1 MALETKGEINKLESA
16 YTHVHEHI
24 IILDQPF
31 LFLHDGL
38 LVRRRGNQPLCFH
51 FVKILFCF
59 HFVKIQPRRRRLV
72 CAAWFCVAALRDFKK
87 SLTHRE
93 LSTNNN
99 GLHSVTLS

>member
-1 MALETKGEINKLESA
+1 MGR
-16 YTHVHEHI
+16 
-24 IILDQPF
+24 
-31 LFLHDGL
+31 GL
-38 LVRRRGNQPLCFH
+38 LVRRRGNQPL
-51 FVKILFCF
+51 CF